1 MEDFVE
7 VIDDVLT
14 EETCLNLIKSF
25 EYADKCGL
33 SYQRFEAEQS
43 VAQGLDS
50 LKKDTSLGFSEIH
63 CEGIASVVPDTTV
76 PFTIE
81 EINKSIFSYVNK
93 YQNGIVSV
101 QSVEQGGIPLLPTG
115 YKLQRTRPSEGYHVW
130 HCENSCIV
138 NKARCLS
145 WILYLNDI
153 EDGGETEFLYL
164 SKRVKPKAGRLIIF
178 PAGFTHT
185 HRGNPPLSETKYV
198 ATGWLEY
205 RV

>member
-1 MEDFVE
+1 MQMEDFVE

-25 EYADKCGL
+25 EYADECGL

-43 VAQGLDS
+43 V
-50 LKKDTSLGFSEIH
+50 KKDTSLEFSEIH
-63 CEGIASVVPDTTV
+63 CDGILSVVPDTTV
-76 PFTIE
+76 LFTIG
-81 EINKSIFSYVNK
+81 EINKSIFSYVSK
-93 YQNGIVSV
+93 YQNGIISV
-101 QSVEQGGIPLLPTG
+101 QFVEQEGIPLLPTG

-130 HCENSCIV
+130 HCENTSLA

-153 EDGGETEFLYL
+153 EEGGETEFLYL
-164 SKRVKPKAGRLIIF
+164 SKRVKPKAGRLVIF

-185 HRGNPPLSETKYV
+185 HRGNPPLSETKYI

>member
-1 MEDFVE
+1 MQMEDFVE

-14 EETCLNLIKSF
+14 EETCVNLIKSF
-25 EYADKCGL
+25 EYADECGL
-33 SYQRFEAEQS
+33 SYQRFEGEQS
-43 VAQGLDS
+43 V
-50 LKKDTSLGFSEIH
+50 KKDTSLEFSEIH
-63 CEGIASVVPDTTV
+63 CDGILNVVPDTRV
-76 PFTIE
+76 LLTIG

-93 YQNGIVSV
+93 YQNGIISV
-101 QSVEQGGIPLLPTG
+101 QFVEEEGIPLLPTG

-130 HCENSCIV
+130 HCENTSIAH
-138 NKARCLS
+138 KLRCLS

-153 EDGGETEFLYL
+153 EEGGETEFLYL
-164 SKRVKPKAGRLIIF
+164 SKRVKPKAGRLVIF

-185 HRGNPPLSETKYV
+185 HRGNPPLSETKYI

>member
-1 MEDFVE
+1 MQMEDFVE

-25 EYADKCGL
+25 EYADDCGL
-33 SYQRFEAEQS
+33 SYQRFDVEQS
-43 VAQGLDS
+43 V
-50 LKKDTSLGFSEIH
+50 KKDTSLGFSEIS
-63 CEGIASVVPDTTV
+63 CDGMRSVVPDTTV
-76 PFTIE
+76 LLTVG
-81 EINKSIFSYVNK
+81 EINKSISSYVNK

-101 QSVEQGGIPLLPTG
+101 PLVEQDGFPLLPTG
-115 YKLQRTRPSEGYHVW
+115 YKLQRTRPSEGYHIW
-130 HCENSCIV
+130 HCENTSLEY
-138 NKARCLS
+138 KARCLS

-153 EDGGETEFLYL
+153 EEGGETEFLYL
-164 SKRVKPKAGRLIIF
+164 SKRVKPKAGRLVIF

-185 HRGNPPLSETKYV
+185 HRGNPPLSETKYI